1 MTQSDTPPQGA
12 TLLLCPVHPGVHSE
26 KLANPPVTWKGEN
39 DEPEH
44 PRERVRAQIFYF
56 DRLVEGQTI
65 FATSRN
71 VVHLYTA
78 AAFRKSFAKTHTQ
91 KNWHTG
97 RIIPYRKTTRLNPF
111 RNELA
116 HKFSVSIN

>member
-26 KLANPPVTWKGEN
+26 KLANPQVTWKGEN

-56 DRLVEGQTI
+56 DCLVEGQTI

-71 VVHLYTA
+71 VVHPSIRPLRLESRLQKPTL
-78 AAFRKSFAKTHTQ
+78 RKIGIPAGSS
-91 KNWHTG
+91 HTG
-97 RIIPYRKTTRLNPF
+97 KQR
-111 RNELA
+111 
-116 HKFSVSIN
+116 V